1 MSVDASSATYV
12 VQARRAKSIAVPELK
27 NRKFV
32 LFYQKDWTLYLGD
45 RSPNH
50 KNSVA
55 IMQEMGDATGIDASV
70 FVAFHPGTH
79 RGRRD
84 TRDIAVM
91 HTPIIELSAV
101 SFSTATCI
109 HTCTPGCCSSMER

>member
-55 IMQEMGDATGIDASV
+55 IMQEMGDAAGIDASA

-79 RGRRD
+79 RGRQD

-91 HTPIIELSAV
+91 HTNVHQAVAQVWSARTQNE
-101 SFSTATCI
+101 S
-109 HTCTPGCCSSMER
+109 

>member
-55 IMQEMGDATGIDASV
+55 IMQEMGDAAGIDASA

-79 RGRRD
+79 RGRQD

-91 HTPIIELSAV
+91 HTHLHQAVAQVWSARTQNE
-101 SFSTATCI
+101 S
-109 HTCTPGCCSSMER
+109 